1 MSLLVSETANKTA
14 SNNNPNNIKTDT
26 KLEPITWPFKQQP
39 FDFKFSLD
47 TNKNNNNNNNNDDD
61 DDDDPSQQ
69 QNSVSKRNN
78 TTVYHH
84 SLENSKKTKLTSN
97 STNSNSNTNNN
108 SNSQTS
114 NESNHLNTILITES
128 YSILKIKC
136 KCIHILNRLICLVN
150 KTKSKQTRHFK
161 PKFFS

>member
-84 SLENSKKTKLTSN
+84 SLENSKKTKLTS
-97 STNSNSNTNNN
+97 TNSNSNTNNN

-150 KTKSKQTRHFK
+150 KTKSKQTKHFK